1 MQWGGTVSTM
11 RRPAKHP
18 RMDEPVAAPVV
29 EPVAVEPVAA
39 APVIEPIAAPVA
51 AAPAV
56 AAAAAPVVAAERAA
70 DPIGAAVAEAMEGML
85 EQREGGLV
93 VSGEMTPKRNAAEE
107 AALQY
112 LLNSSDSGLSS
123 ESSIISCS
131 DVSII
136 IFKNYMYIVFEKLLQ
151 HELYFFVYL
160 FISDFRGF

>member
-1 MQWGGTVSTM
+1 MQWGGTVSAM

-29 EPVAVEPVAA
+29 EPVAVEPVVA
-39 APVIEPIAAPVA
+39 APVVELIGAPVA
-51 AAPAV
+51 AAPA
-56 AAAAAPVVAAERAA
+56 AAPAVAAAPVVAAERAA

-136 IFKNYMYIVFEKLLQ
+136 IFKKLYV
-151 HELYFFVYL
+151 YFV
-160 FISDFRGF
+160 